1 MGIVD
6 KNDLTPNGLKH
17 IAIIMDGNG
26 RWANKR
32 SLSRL
37 KGHEQGAK
45 AVREAI
51 KGCGELGIPFLT
63 LFAFSSE
70 NWKRPEEEVNHLMG
84 LFRYF
89 ISRELNT
96 LAKSGVKVNF
106 IGDISILP
114 QDIQD
119 LTELA
124 TSKTAHNTD
133 LVLTIALS
141 YGGQAEIIRAAQ
153 KLAYQVA
160 TGEITPNDI
169 NEKSFSGMLDTD
181 GLPDPDFIL
190 RTSGE
195 QRLSNFLLWQSAY
208 SELIFQDVL
217 WPDFDKSWLERAI
230 AEFQSRRRRFG
241 AVSA

>member
-6 KNDLTPNGLKH
+6 KNDLTPAGLKH

-89 ISRELNT
+89 INRELDT
-96 LAKSGVKVNF
+96 LASSGVKVNF
-106 IGDISILP
+106 IGDINALP
-114 QDIQD
+114 DDIQK
-119 LTELA
+119 LAELA
-124 TSKTAHNTD
+124 KSKTAMNTD
-133 LVLTIALS
+133 LVLTVALS
-141 YGGQAEIIRAAQ
+141 YGGQHEIVRATQ
-153 KLAYQVA
+153 KLAKLA
-160 TGEITPNDI
+160 ASGELSPADI
-169 NEKSFSGMLDTD
+169 DEKLFASMLDTD

-195 QRLSNFLLWQSAY
+195 KRLSNFLLWQSAY

-217 WPDFDKSWLERAI
+217 WPDFDRACLEEAI
-230 AEFQSRRRRFG
+230 IEYQSRNRRFG
-241 AVSA
+241 AVSV